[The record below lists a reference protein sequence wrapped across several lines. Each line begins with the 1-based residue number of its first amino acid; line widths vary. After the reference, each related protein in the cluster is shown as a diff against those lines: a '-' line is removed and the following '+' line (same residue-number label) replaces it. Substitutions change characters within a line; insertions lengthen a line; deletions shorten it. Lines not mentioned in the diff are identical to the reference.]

1 MICARAMEL
10 FGFGLGTFSELT
22 EGVARAP
29 GEAIPWLLDTDCD
42 MMVYVERRA
51 TGEVSKDLKSL
62 AEICHKL
69 TSERGLGELS
79 VTDHKLTPMVGQDS
93 NPRPFRYD
101 VKRNPKINAFTP
113 KQLQTQE
120 GEHMACRA
128 TQFGAI
134 DFTDHTKVELTSGGN
149 ELRPSKP
156 KFWLTCR
163 VDLPG
168 ESAVRLS

>member
-1 MICARAMEL
+1 MSSVRAK
-10 FGFGLGTFSELT
+10 
-22 EGVARAP
+22 GVCVITCDP
-29 GEAIPWLLDTDCD
+29 G
-42 MMVYVERRA
+42 
-51 TGEVSKDLKSL
+51 SL
-62 AEICHKL
+62 
-69 TSERGLGELS
+69 
-79 VTDHKLTPMVGQDS
+79 QDS

-134 DFTDHTKVELTSGGN
+134 DFTDHTKVPKSKQCGIVWEAQQVSPLKLVTACCFGLLCLWCCRQDYWLLEVELTSGGN

-163 VDLPG
+163 VDVPA